1 VLHALFRFLGLLSQ
15 MTLSLG
21 APVALFAAD
30 RASHVCRMVMNI
42 RHTAQSSVHNSPWAH
57 MCGHRGICGGG
68 RTQRASEGERG
79 RAQVTLGA
87 FEHLYGIWS

>member
-1 VLHALFRFLGLLSQ
+1 MLHALFRFLGLLSQ

-68 RTQRASEGERG
+68 RTQRASEGEP
-79 RAQVTLGA
+79 RASVG
-87 FEHLYGIWS
+87 EPR